1 MKISDSEMEIMKL
14 IWSENRPLSAQELM
28 KALAAKQWKIT
39 TLLTF
44 LSRLCEKGALSC
56 EKQGR
61 ANHYHALVTKEE
73 YQQQETR
80 DFVAQVHSGS
90 VQSLFAA
97 LVKSKSLSR
106 DDLDELSRWL
116 EEQ

>member
-14 IWSENRPLSAQELM
+14 IWAKDGPITSQELM
-28 KALAAKQWKIT
+28 KALAEKHWKPT

-44 LSRLCEKGALSC
+44 LSRLCEKGVLSF
-56 EKQGR
+56 EKHGR
-61 ANHYHALVTKEE
+61 SNLYFPIMKQEE
-73 YQQQETR
+73 YQEKETKE
-80 DFVAQVHSGS
+80 FMEQIHSGS

-97 LVKSKSLSR
+97 LVKSKSVNR
-106 DDLDELSRWL
+106 EDLDELSRWL